1 MAEVQVQQRKTDRS
15 WASHRGR
22 YLTIR
27 VTGVMLAVLALGH
40 YGLTHIVNDVAETD
54 ASFVARRWS
63 SVLWVTWDG
72 LLLGTALLHAAA
84 GLMAVLRDFRT
95 ERSSRRTWTVA
106 LLGITLVLLIIGSA
120 TITYGVLG

>member
-1 MAEVQVQQRKTDRS
+1 
-15 WASHRGR
+15 
-22 YLTIR
+22 
-27 VTGVMLAVLALGH
+27 MLAVLALGH

-84 GLMAVLRDFRT
+84 GTMAVLRDYRT
-95 ERSSRRTWTVA
+95 ERSSRRTWTIA
-106 LLGITLVLLIIGSA
+106 MLGLTLVLLIIGAA
-120 TITYGVLG
+120 TITYGVLRRDVAL

>member
-1 MAEVQVQQRKTDRS
+1 MVQEQVRTSRPERGWATQR
-15 WASHRGR
+15 AR

-40 YGLTHIVNDVAETD
+40 YGLTHIITDVAETD

-84 GLMAVLRDFRT
+84 GLMAVLRDYRT
-95 ERSSRRTWTVA
+95 EKSSRRTWTIGM
-106 LLGITLVLLIIGSA
+106 LGLTVVLLIIGSA

>member
-1 MAEVQVQQRKTDRS
+1 MSPQDVHVQRRHVVERS
-15 WASHRGR
+15 R

-54 ASFVARRWS
+54 SSFIARRWS

-72 LLLGTALLHAAA
+72 LLLGTTLLHAAA
-84 GLMAVLRDFRT
+84 GLVAVVRDYRT
-95 ERSSRRTWTVA
+95 RKASRRTWTIG
-106 LLGITLVLLIIGSA
+106 LLGLTVVLLVIGAA

>member
-1 MAEVQVQQRKTDRS
+1 MISQDVDLQERRRLSERS
-15 WASHRGR
+15 R

-40 YGLTHIVNDVAETD
+40 YGLTHIVNDVAATD
-54 ASFVARRWS
+54 SSFIARRWS

-72 LLLGTALLHAAA
+72 LLLGTTLLHAAA
-84 GLMAVLRDFRT
+84 GLMAVVRDYRT
-95 ERSSRRTWTVA
+95 GRASRRTWIIG
-106 LLGITLVLLIIGSA
+106 LLGLVFVLLIIGTA